1 MMLGSKDEL
10 IEFEQYVDREM
21 CEFLIGMQFRI
32 NSRIDKD
39 ERDGLFAKNSP
50 QVYDF
55 IDEEELTHIKTLQGE
70 LYKQTLSYL
79 KAKNKPQREAP
90 ALLSMYI
97 KYVQVC
103 VESEYAE
110 GEMLRRNN
118 GQYH

>member
-10 IEFEQYVDREM
+10 MEYEQYVDREM

-32 NSRIDKD
+32 NSKIDADHRK
-39 ERDGLFAKNSP
+39 GLFAENSP
-50 QVYDF
+50 EIYEY
-55 IDEEELTHIKTLQGE
+55 IDEEELKNIKTLQGE

-79 KAKNKPQREAP
+79 DAKKQPHREAP

-103 VESEYAE
+103 VESDYAE
-110 GEMLRRNN
+110 DSMLRRNN